1 MIDGKQVKPQT
12 VKTTQINV
20 DADLDFHNHK
30 GLNVA
35 NPTTGSD
42 AANKTY
48 VDAGVAAA
56 VATSEAYTDAAVAAA
71 VAAEGA
77 PTVSNKDM
85 TAEVTV
91 NDFDEACAT
100 GIAATPVR
108 DGYVQV
114 FINGVKATVG
124 SGVKTKDCY
133 FSADAGTTAKAIAAI
148 ASGDKLYWVGSVAGY
163 QLAVTDKID
172 FDYVA

>member
-1 MIDGKQVKPQT
+1 MIDGKQIKPAT

-20 DADLDFHNHK
+20 DADLDVHGHK
-30 GLNVA
+30 VINVA
-35 NPTTGSD
+35 TPTVGTD

-48 VDAGVAAA
+48 VDAAVASG
-56 VATSEAYTDAAVAAA
+56 VATSEAYTDAA

-85 TAEVTV
+85 AAEVTV
-91 NDFDEACAT
+91 ADFDEACAT

-108 DGYVQV
+108 DSYVQV
-114 FINGVKATVG
+114 FVNGVKESLG
-124 SGVKTKDCY
+124 SGVKTKSCY
-133 FSADAGTTAKAIAAI
+133 FSGDGGTTARTIAAI
-148 ASGDKLYWVGSVAGY
+148 TAGDKLYWVGSVAGY

-172 FDYVA
+172 LDYVA